1 MLGRP
6 IIGSS
11 GSLGLPTDPLTLNGD
26 VKRKR
31 GRPRTLDG
39 PQDDNAC
46 FGPSR
51 VNTVHSSST
60 SLPTSLL
67 RWKQIRRLQ
76 SCDTSH
82 CSQSLTSGVSL
93 VNSQALSFNA
103 AVAKLNKAAL
113 TSQAMSPLQAALNR
127 SNRSKPNIF
136 PSTHPH
142 HHPPQLGQEKRRK
155 VTLRFDSMQ
164 PMPTSQ
170 ISNSGTLLVHIFDSL
185 ILKLAEK
192 HVIAALPLPLF

>member
-11 GSLGLPTDPLTLNGD
+11 GPLGLPTDPLTLNGD

-51 VNTVHSSST
+51 VSTVHSSST

-67 RWKQIRRLQ
+67 RWKQFQILQ

-127 SNRSKPNIF
+127 SNRSKPNVF
-136 PSTHPH
+136 PSTVWIPH
-142 HHPPQLGQEKRRK
+142 NLTIILPNWDKRKHIKSLLGAGLTLTQCDQRQLHQSRSWEHLSSTSL
-155 VTLRFDSMQ
+155 TL
-164 PMPTSQ
+164 
-170 ISNSGTLLVHIFDSL
+170 
-185 ILKLAEK
+185 
-192 HVIAALPLPLF
+192 

>member
-11 GSLGLPTDPLTLNGD
+11 GPLGLPTDPLTLNGD

-51 VNTVHSSST
+51 VSTVHSSST

-67 RWKQIRRLQ
+67 RWIQILIMQR
-76 SCDTSH
+76 CDTSD

-93 VNSQALSFNA
+93 VSSQALSFNA

-113 TSQAMSPLQAALNR
+113 PSQAMSPLQAALNR

-136 PSTHPH
+136 SSTH
-142 HHPPQLGQEKRRK
+142 HHPHPQPEQEKKCK
-155 VTLRFDSMQ
+155 V
-164 PMPTSQ
+164 
-170 ISNSGTLLVHIFDSL
+170 
-185 ILKLAEK
+185 A
-192 HVIAALPLPLF
+192 